1 MEGRIAV
8 GEMLGLYWRSW
19 RGLLVSWPGSPTPL
33 PWRER
38 ERLLGAVWLKRF
50 PSSTSFF
57 CEGAPGLLGTLQ
69 KSTLFRD
76 ILNDTYLLLVS
87 LFQGSRSRVRA
98 SVKQKA
104 ACFGMTFKE
113 RM

>member
-8 GEMLGLYWRSW
+8 GEMLGLHWRSW

-38 ERLLGAVWLKRF
+38 ERLLGAVWLKHFF
-50 PSSTSFF
+50 PPPPASFVK
-57 CEGAPGLLGTLQ
+57 APQGSWALCRNLHF
-69 KSTLFRD
+69 FRD

-104 ACFGMTFKE
+104 ACFGMTF
-113 RM
+113 